1 SLPIGCVS
9 FARRFFADGKITERA
24 CRQAYTAARLEL
36 MPIEQAI
43 HRLGWQEAVGAS
55 GTIRTVGQ
63 CLRGAGLSEGEVTR
77 EGLQG
82 LKTDRRSILPSGLAI
97 LEALFDALDVQTMV
111 HSEGALRE
119 GVLYELLGR
128 HHHEDVRE
136 RSLNALAERSHVD
149 HEQAARVES
158 KAISLL

>member
-1 SLPIGCVS
+1 MSP
-9 FARRFFADGKITERA
+9 RRRA
-24 CRQAYTAARLEL
+24 
-36 MPIEQAI
+36 
-43 HRLGWQEAVGAS
+43 G
-55 GTIRTVGQ
+55 
-63 CLRGAGLSEGEVTR
+63 EGEVTR
-77 EGLQG
+77 EGLRWLKRKVLKAGHVNRLDLDG
-82 LKTDRRSILPSGLAI
+82 LKPDRRSILPSGLAI

-136 RSLNALAERSHVD
+136 RSLTALAERSHVD

-158 KAISLL
+158 KAISLLERVAPAWGSPIPSMPACCAGRPGYTRWGWMWRTIIITSTVPI